1 MVKIDVPVLTGSQLR
16 AARALLD
23 ITAVELAT
31 ETMIEVKTIRRAEA
45 RNHQQVL
52 MTAANKKRIAAALEA
67 RGVQFIPANGGG
79 PGVRLAKNPAQ
90 DGGGLP

>member
-1 MVKIDVPVLTGSQLR
+1 M
-16 AARALLD
+16 
-23 ITAVELAT
+23 AT

-45 RNHQQVL
+45 RNHLPVL

-79 PGVRLAKNPAQ
+79 PGVRLARSPAKD
-90 DGGGLP
+90 DGGAP